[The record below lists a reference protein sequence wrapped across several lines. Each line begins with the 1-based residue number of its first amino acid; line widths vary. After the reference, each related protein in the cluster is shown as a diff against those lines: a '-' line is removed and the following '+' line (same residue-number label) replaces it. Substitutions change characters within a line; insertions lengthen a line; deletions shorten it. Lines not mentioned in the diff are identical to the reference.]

1 MTANRATAVIFLIL
15 ALILAAVVIRA
26 RGPAP
31 LPSNAPS
38 KRFSAA
44 RAIATLGS
52 ILAGN
57 EPHPIGARAHDLVR
71 DRVLA
76 QFRDLGY
83 QTSLQQT
90 FACNA
95 YATCAPVSNIL
106 ARLPGDVRADTLVV
120 CAHYDSVPAGP
131 GATDDGV
138 GVATIIEVARAV
150 NREHYRNN
158 ILFLITDGEEDGLIG
173 AEGFIAN
180 PSLSRSVSA
189 VINIDNRG
197 TSGVSSL
204 FETSRR
210 NQWLMP
216 RIARH
221 LPRPSASSFFFNLYE
236 LLPNDTDLS
245 VFKRAGI
252 AGLNFACIGQV
263 AHYHTPL
270 DDLRHVSPS
279 TVQDHGDHVLA
290 MTRAMADTDLR
301 QSPKEDAVFFDIL
314 ALAMTWWPQPWTKW
328 MATATLFVLLFGAA
342 IRVRNRETHA
352 RAITLG
358 VASFFLSVLAAAIA
372 GFAVAWLATLRA
384 PSATWVAQ
392 PEPVVTA
399 MWLIGFATAMIC
411 ATRLR
416 PLAGVDGLFIGHGL
430 CWIAIAI
437 ALTIVL
443 PGGSYLALVPAAAFA
458 ICALL
463 PAAEVSAIIT
473 SAIAAV
479 IWFPIIFTLY
489 DLIGRVSLA
498 PIAALVALVS
508 TTFTPMASVRTP
520 MHRAAISA
528 MLGTAIACVVMQL
541 FVPAYTREW
550 PRRINVQYVDDNG
563 AARWQVDDSAPAP
576 APQLGLPPPQC
587 IGSAAMLRCRSVRG
601 AERIALR
608 FYAPDLV
615 SLRVNGVTPPSQPP
629 KFRQRLAPGW
639 HLVSVRGA
647 PEAQIEIITRTRHP
661 LDAEISDRSFGLPAA
676 AAPIVRARDSRIG
689 VPSNEGDG
697 TVVRRRLPL

>member
-1 MTANRATAVIFLIL
+1 MTANRATALIFLIL
-15 ALILAAVVIRA
+15 ALILAAVILRG

-38 KRFSAA
+38 NHFSAA
-44 RAIATLGS
+44 RAIVALGS
-52 ILAGN
+52 LLGGN
-57 EPHPIGARAHDLVR
+57 ERHPIGTRAHDLVR

-95 YATCAPVSNIL
+95 YATCAPVANIL
-106 ARLPGDVRADTLVV
+106 ARLPGDERADTLVV
-120 CAHYDSVPAGP
+120 SAHYDSVPAGP

-150 NREHYRNN
+150 KRGHYRNN
-158 ILFLITDGEEDGLIG
+158 ILFLITDGEEDGLLG
-173 AEGFIAN
+173 AEGFIADS
-180 PSLSRSVSA
+180 SLSRSVAA

-197 TSGVSSL
+197 TSGVSHL

-216 RIARH
+216 RIARD

-245 VFKRAGI
+245 VFERAGI

-270 DDLRHVSPS
+270 DDLRHVTPS

-314 ALAMTWWPQPWTKW
+314 SLAMAWWPQPWTKW
-328 MATATLFVLLFGAA
+328 MAMATLILLLIGAA
-342 IRVRNRETHA
+342 IRVRNRDTHA

-358 VASFFLSVLAAAIA
+358 VVSFFLSVIAAAIV
-372 GFAVAWLATLRA
+372 GFTVAWVASLRA
-384 PSATWVAQ
+384 SSATWVAQ
-392 PEPVVTA
+392 PGPVITA
-399 MWLIGFATAMIC
+399 MWLIGLATAMIC

-416 PLAGVDGLFIGHGL
+416 PLAGIDGLFIGHGL
-430 CWIAIAI
+430 CWTAISV

-443 PGGSYLALVPAAAFA
+443 PGGSYLALVPAMLFA
-458 ICALL
+458 ICTLL

-473 SAIAAV
+473 SAIAAL

-489 DLIGRVSLA
+489 DLVGRMSLA
-498 PIAALVALVS
+498 AIAALVALVS

-541 FVPAYTREW
+541 FLPAYTRDW

-563 AARWQVDDSAPAP
+563 NPRWLVDDSAPEP
-576 APQLGLPPPQC
+576 APLLALPPPQC
-587 IGSAAMLRCRSVRG
+587 VGSAAMLRCRSMRG

-615 SLRVNGVTPPSQPP
+615 SLRVNGITPPSQPP

-647 PEAQIEIITRTRHP
+647 QEAQIEIITRTSHP
-661 LDAEISDRSFGLPAA
+661 LNAEISDRSFTLHAA

>member
-57 EPHPIGARAHDLVR
+57 EPHPIGARAHDVVR

-106 ARLPGDVRADTLVV
+106 ARLPGDARADTLVV

-158 ILFLITDGEEDGLIG
+158 ILFLITDGEEDGLLG

-180 PSLSRSVSA
+180 PSLSRRVAA

-314 ALAMTWWPQPWTKW
+314 ALAMAWWPQPWTKW
-328 MATATLFVLLFGAA
+328 MATSTLFVLLIGAA

-358 VASFFLSVLAAAIA
+358 VVSFFLSVTAAAIA
-372 GFAVAWLATLRA
+372 GFAVRGW
-384 PSATWVAQ
+384 
-392 PEPVVTA
+392 
-399 MWLIGFATAMIC
+399 
-411 ATRLR
+411 
-416 PLAGVDGLFIGHGL
+416 
-430 CWIAIAI
+430 
-437 ALTIVL
+437 
-443 PGGSYLALVPAAAFA
+443 
-458 ICALL
+458 
-463 PAAEVSAIIT
+463 
-473 SAIAAV
+473 
-479 IWFPIIFTLY
+479 
-489 DLIGRVSLA
+489 
-498 PIAALVALVS
+498 
-508 TTFTPMASVRTP
+508 
-520 MHRAAISA
+520 
-528 MLGTAIACVVMQL
+528 
-541 FVPAYTREW
+541 
-550 PRRINVQYVDDNG
+550 
-563 AARWQVDDSAPAP
+563 
-576 APQLGLPPPQC
+576 
-587 IGSAAMLRCRSVRG
+587 LRCARPRQPGSCNRG
-601 AERIALR
+601 R
-608 FYAPDLV
+608 
-615 SLRVNGVTPPSQPP
+615 
-629 KFRQRLAPGW
+629 W
-639 HLVSVRGA
+639 
-647 PEAQIEIITRTRHP
+647 
-661 LDAEISDRSFGLPAA
+661 
-676 AAPIVRARDSRIG
+676 SRPCG
-689 VPSNEGDG
+689 
-697 TVVRRRLPL
+697 